1 MSSSCALGTLVL
13 LVLPAG
19 PAGVGALCDGVKK
32 QEVRVTVLTILATEC
47 DDKVDRCVECIAREV
62 RKKYPR
68 LKGFHRGPMTRKPV
82 VVGQKDTFDLVAGQ
96 VAVVTVRHGADDNN
110 RVELKVA
117 PPQMGEITYET
128 CCGKFFPIVTHFR
141 TNRNDLLIIAV
152 RVQPCHG
159 NK

>member
-1 MSSSCALGTLVL
+1 MSSSCVLGTLVL

-19 PAGVGALCDGVKK
+19 PAGGDAPCGGVKK
-32 QEVRVTVLTILATEC
+32 QEVRVTVLTILATER
-47 DDKVDRCVECIAREV
+47 DAKVDGCVECIAREV

-68 LKGFHRGPMTRKPV
+68 LTGFHRGPMTCRPV

-96 VAVVTVRHGADDNN
+96 AAVVTVRHGADDNN

-141 TNRNDLLIIAV
+141 TKQNDLLIIAV

-159 NK
+159 K